1 MKVQEQLVAAY
12 KAWEAT
18 RFLGEKEREEYN
30 RLNALAVEEYKKELE
45 LSKTSNV
52 CSVDDPDCL
61 NCGS

>member
-1 MKVQEQLVAAY
+1 MNVQEQLVAAY

-18 RFLGEKEREEYN
+18 RFSVGKEREEYN

-45 LSKTSNV
+45 VSKNTNV